1 MSFRV
6 TEDRGVKLS
15 AVLLAA
21 TVTLIPSSSPVVSVA
36 YAASLVATMEGPV
49 ARALAQ
55 RSGLRFVGEPKGSRA
70 LANLIRAGLRNPDVF
85 ITADPALLNGLVT
98 QYTIFGSA
106 RMVVAYSPKSAHAGL
121 FADAAGGSISII
133 AALSAPGVRVGRT
146 DPAIDPKGART
157 VRTVQLL
164 GQHFHQPGFAQN
176 LLANAQEFPEE
187 DLAVRVQTGELDA
200 GFFYSTETAPM
211 GLSTIELPPDTN
223 LANEIAFAIAIMP
236 HAADR
241 QNAQTFLSFIL
252 YGQGKR
258 ILEAAGLHFFK
269 PVRVVVPPGPP
280 TKGTPRI

>member
-1 MSFRV
+1 MSFRI

-15 AVLLAA
+15 TVLLAA
-21 TVTLIPSSSPVVSVA
+21 AVILIPSSSPVVSVA
-36 YAASLVATMEGPV
+36 YAASLVSVMEGPV
-49 ARALAQ
+49 ARALAE
-55 RSGLRFVGEPKGSRA
+55 RTGLRFAGEAKGSRA

-85 ITADPALLNGLVT
+85 ISADPALLDGLVA

-106 RMVVAYSPKSAHAGL
+106 RMVVAYSPKSAHASL
-121 FADAAGGSISII
+121 FADAARGTVSIT

-164 GQHFHQPGFAQN
+164 AKHYHQPTFAQN
-176 LLANAQEFPEE
+176 LLASAQVFPEE

-211 GLSTIELPPDTN
+211 GLPTIELPPDTN
-223 LANEIAFAIAIMP
+223 LANEIAFAIAILP
-236 HAADR
+236 HAAHP

-269 PVRVVVPPGPP
+269 PVRVVAPPSPSI
-280 TKGTPRI
+280 KGTPRI

>member
-6 TEDRGVKLS
+6 TEDRDVKLS

-21 TVTLIPSSSPVVSVA
+21 AVTLIPSSSPVVSVA
-36 YAASLVATMEGPV
+36 YAASLVSVMEGPV
-49 ARALAQ
+49 ARALAE
-55 RSGLRFVGEPKGSRA
+55 RAGLRFAGEAKGSRA

-85 ITADPALLNGLVT
+85 ISADAALLDGLVK

-106 RMVVAYSPKSAHAGL
+106 RMVVAYSPKSAHASL
-121 FADAAGGSISII
+121 FADAARGSVSIA

-157 VRTVQLL
+157 VRAVQLL
-164 GQHFHQPGFAQN
+164 AKHYHKPAFAQN
-176 LLANAQEFPEE
+176 LLASAQVFPEE

-211 GLSTIELPPDTN
+211 GLPTVELPAGTN
-223 LANEIAFAIAIMP
+223 LANEIAFAIAILP
-236 HAADR
+236 HATHH
-241 QNAQTFLSFIL
+241 QNAQTFLNFML

-258 ILEAAGLHFFK
+258 ILEAAGLHFFN
-269 PVRVVVPPGPP
+269 PVRVVVPPSPSI
-280 TKGTPRI
+280 KGTPRI

>member
-6 TEDRGVKLS
+6 TEDRDVKLS

-21 TVTLIPSSSPVVSVA
+21 AVTLIPSSSPVVSVA
-36 YAASLVATMEGPV
+36 YAASLVSVMEGPV
-49 ARALAQ
+49 ARALAE
-55 RSGLRFVGEPKGSRA
+55 RAGLSFAGEPKGSRA

-85 ITADPALLNGLVT
+85 ISADPTLLNGLVE

-121 FADAAGGSISII
+121 FADAARGSVSIT

-164 GQHFHQPGFAQN
+164 AKHYHQPAFAQN
-176 LLANAQEFPEE
+176 LLASAQVFPEE

-211 GLSTIELPPDTN
+211 GLPTVELPAGTN
-223 LANEIAFAIAIMP
+223 LANEIAFAIAILP
-236 HAADR
+236 HATHH
-241 QNAQTFLSFIL
+241 QNAQSFLNFML

-258 ILEAAGLHFFK
+258 ILEAAGLHFFN
-269 PVRVVVPPGPP
+269 PVRVVVPPSPSI
-280 TKGTPRI
+280 KGTPRI